1 MRNRYRQDLG
11 RKGEDIAEGFLR
23 RRGCKIIVRNF
34 SCRSGEIDIIAG
46 QGNTTVFIEVKTRC
60 SDEFGLPEESLTP
73 DKISRLRRSAQFYIK
88 NHADPEGNF
97 RFDVISITLRDNY
110 EIRLIEDAF

>member
-11 RKGEDIAEGFLR
+11 RRGEDIAVGFLR
-23 RRGCKIIVRNF
+23 RRGYKIIVRNF

-88 NHADPEGNF
+88 GRANPEGNF
-97 RFDVISITLRDNY
+97 RFDVVAVTLGENY
-110 EIRLIEDAF
+110 NIRLIEDAF